1 MKSRLLFFTLF
12 LHRFS
17 NPPKSTF
24 GPPWC
29 QLGAQMTSKSEPKEG
44 PGSHQKSTSS
54 KNLPN
59 SILTTIYYTL
69 AMSATPKR
77 HQFRSLKSPK
87 IVEKSRLE
95 KYLLKNDKKCL
106 QITFLSNFGSPLVPR
121 GGVRECTFS
130 CFFELWAILGPKCLQ
145 GLHQEP
151 PEPPQAS
158 LFTDFWEL
166 LEQISKLFR
175 HPKCQRASKQKPKKG
190 QHSVLF
196 LNIFW

>member
-1 MKSRLLFFTLF
+1 MSGLLVCWSGLLSFRELTGSSRVNLRLLFFTLF

-44 PGSHQKSTSS
+44 PGSDQKSISS

-121 GGVRECTFS
+121 GVGSDSPFCV
-130 CFFELWAILGPKCLQ
+130 FF
-145 GLHQEP
+145 
-151 PEPPQAS
+151 
-158 LFTDFWEL
+158 
-166 LEQISKLFR
+166 
-175 HPKCQRASKQKPKKG
+175 
-190 QHSVLF
+190 
-196 LNIFW
+196 

>member
-1 MKSRLLFFTLF
+1 MSGLLVCWSGLFSFRELTRSSCMNLRLLFFTLF

-24 GPPWC
+24 GLPWC
-29 QLGAQMTSKSEPKEG
+29 QLGVQMTSKSEPKED
-44 PGSHQKSTSS
+44 PGSHQKSISS

-95 KYLLKNDKKCL
+95 KYLQKNDKKCL
-106 QITFLSNFGSPLVPR
+106 PIAFFSNFGSPLVPR
-121 GGVRECTFS
+121 GGGPRS
-130 CFFELWAILGPKCLQ
+130 HFFEV
-145 GLHQEP
+145 
-151 PEPPQAS
+151 
-158 LFTDFWEL
+158 F
-166 LEQISKLFR
+166 
-175 HPKCQRASKQKPKKG
+175 
-190 QHSVLF
+190 
-196 LNIFW
+196 

>member
-1 MKSRLLFFTLF
+1 MFLLD
-12 LHRFS
+12 RFS

-44 PGSHQKSTSS
+44 PGSHQKSISS

-95 KYLLKNDKKCL
+95 KYLQKNDQKCL
-106 QITFLSNFGSPLVPR
+106 PITFLSNFGCPAGSL
-121 GGVRECTFS
+121 GVGSDSHFS
-130 CFFELWAILGPKCLQ
+130 TFFELGTVWEPKCL
-145 GLHQEP
+145 
-151 PEPPQAS
+151 
-158 LFTDFWEL
+158 
-166 LEQISKLFR
+166 
-175 HPKCQRASKQKPKKG
+175 
-190 QHSVLF
+190 
-196 LNIFW
+196 

>member
-1 MKSRLLFFTLF
+1 MFF

-44 PGSHQKSTSS
+44 PESHQKSISS

-95 KYLLKNDKKCL
+95 KYLQKNDKKCL
-106 QITFLSNFGSPLVPR
+106 PITFFSNFGSPLVPR
-121 GGVRECTFS
+121 GEVLEVTFLR
-130 CFFELWAILGPKCLQ
+130 FFELWALLAPKCLQ
-145 GLHQEP
+145 VLPQEP
-151 PEPPQAS
+151 PGPPQTS
-158 LFTDFWEL
+158 IFIDFGE
-166 LEQISKLFR
+166 
-175 HPKCQRASKQKPKKG
+175 
-190 QHSVLF
+190 LF
-196 LNIFW
+196 LSDF

>member
-1 MKSRLLFFTLF
+1 MSGLLVCWSGLFSFRELTGSSCVNLRLLFFTLF

-44 PGSHQKSTSS
+44 PGSHKKSISS

-121 GGVRECTFS
+121 GGVLEVTFLR
-130 CFFELWAILGPKCLQ
+130 FFELWALLAPKCLQ
-145 GLHQEP
+145 VLPQEP
-151 PEPPQAS
+151 PGPPQAS
-158 LFTDFWEL
+158 IFIDFGE
-166 LEQISKLFR
+166 
-175 HPKCQRASKQKPKKG
+175 
-190 QHSVLF
+190 LF
-196 LNIFW
+196 LSDF

>member
-1 MKSRLLFFTLF
+1 MKTVLSLQ
-12 LHRFS
+12 S
-17 NPPKSTF
+17 
-24 GPPWC
+24 
-29 QLGAQMTSKSEPKEG
+29 QLDLACLEG
-44 PGSHQKSTSS
+44 SSVTTSS
-54 KNLPN
+54 MLFQV
-59 SILTTIYYTL
+59 SILDML
-69 AMSATPKR
+69 FSAT
-77 HQFRSLKSPK
+77 
-87 IVEKSRLE
+87 
-95 KYLLKNDKKCL
+95 KCL

-166 LEQISKLFR
+166 VEQISKISR
-175 HPKCQRASKQKPKKG
+175 HPECQRASKKITKKG

>member
-1 MKSRLLFFTLF
+1 MFFLD
-12 LHRFS
+12 RFS

-29 QLGAQMTSKSEPKEG
+29 QLGAQMTSKSEPKED
-44 PGSHQKSTSS
+44 PGSHQKSISS

-77 HQFRSLKSPK
+77 HQFRNLKSPK

-95 KYLLKNDKKCL
+95 KYLQKNDKKCL
-106 QITFLSNFGSPLVPR
+106 PIAFFSNFGSPLIPR
-121 GGVRECTFS
+121 GGGSSKSLFS
-130 CFFELWAILGPKCLQ
+130 GFLSFGHFWRPNASRCSPKSPQDRPRPPFLSILGSFFC
-145 GLHQEP
+145 
-151 PEPPQAS
+151 
-158 LFTDFWEL
+158 
-166 LEQISKLFR
+166 QISKLFR
-175 HPKCQRASKQKPKKG
+175 HPKCQRASKKNPKKG

-196 LNIFW
+196 LKIIW

>member
-1 MKSRLLFFTLF
+1 
-12 LHRFS
+12 
-17 NPPKSTF
+17 
-24 GPPWC
+24 
-29 QLGAQMTSKSEPKEG
+29 MTSKSEPKEG

-95 KYLLKNDKKCL
+95 KYLQKKR
-106 QITFLSNFGSPLVPR
+106 QKMPPDHIFIKFWFPTGPQG

-145 GLHQEP
+145 ELHQEP

-175 HPKCQRASKQKPKKG
+175 HPKCQRASKKNPKKA
-190 QHSVLF
+190 SIPF
-196 LNIFW
+196 CF

>member
-1 MKSRLLFFTLF
+1 MFFLGS
-12 LHRFS
+12 FS

-44 PGSHQKSTSS
+44 PGSHQKSISS

-87 IVEKSRLE
+87 IVEKSKLE
-95 KYLLKNDKKCL
+95 KYLQKNDKKCL
-106 QITFLSNFGSPLVPR
+106 QITFLSNFGSPMVPR
-121 GGVRECTFS
+121 GVGSDSPFGVFFWALGHLGAQMPPGAPPRAPRTTPGLPFYWFLGACWADFYTFS
-130 CFFELWAILGPKCLQ
+130 IP
-145 GLHQEP
+145 
-151 PEPPQAS
+151 
-158 LFTDFWEL
+158 
-166 LEQISKLFR
+166 
-175 HPKCQRASKQKPKKG
+175 
-190 QHSVLF
+190 
-196 LNIFW
+196 

>member
-145 GLHQEP
+145 GLHPEP

-158 LFTDFWEL
+158 RYTDFWEL
-166 LEQISKLFR
+166 VEQISKLFR
-175 HPKCQRASKQKPKKG
+175 HPKCQRASKKKKG

-196 LNIFW
+196 LNNFW

>member
-1 MKSRLLFFTLF
+1 MILEYLLFRPNIR
-12 LHRFS
+12 HRAAACGGTGGVSLGLVRSAGLLVCRPLREPQGHSPSDPRLPFFMFFWGS
-17 NPPKSTF
+17 FFNPPKSTF

-44 PGSHQKSTSS
+44 PGSHQKSISS

-87 IVEKSRLE
+87 IVEKSKLE
-95 KYLLKNDKKCL
+95 KYLQKNDKKCL

-121 GGVRECTFS
+121 GVGS
-130 CFFELWAILGPKCLQ
+130 DSPFFV
-145 GLHQEP
+145 
-151 PEPPQAS
+151 
-158 LFTDFWEL
+158 FF
-166 LEQISKLFR
+166 
-175 HPKCQRASKQKPKKG
+175 
-190 QHSVLF
+190 
-196 LNIFW
+196 